1 MLGSVHYSKNS
12 FILFDPVILYESP
25 LYEWESAR
33 DKETNSTN
41 SLPKKIFYRKK
52 NTCRRRYL
60 MKKKRYKNCLNIF
73 TVWGL
78 IILSSVLFQKL
89 PYLKIKIF
97 QIMRIKPSFSVI
109 IAFRTRAIITLHKSL
124 SFLVF
129 LYGHIKLIFKNRI

>member
-1 MLGSVHYSKNS
+1 
-12 FILFDPVILYESP
+12 
-25 LYEWESAR
+25 
-33 DKETNSTN
+33 
-41 SLPKKIFYRKK
+41 
-52 NTCRRRYL
+52 

-109 IAFRTRAIITLHKSL
+109 IAFRTRAIITLYKYL
-124 SFLVF
+124 SFVVF